1 MHCADV
7 CSDFGSQQSVA
18 AMNSPLLSVR
28 RRCRD
33 VAVRRSLAFALLVA
47 IGVGGS
53 ITHADPA
60 DFQAMPGLWKTVVSV
75 ISHGQPGHPSIR
87 WRCVHEG
94 ADPWLAFAN
103 LSVPDAHCEQS
114 DAHRSSTALAWAVS
128 CSGRPPVSGRG
139 RVDFDSAEHY
149 TASIVLQGRGEVVRV
164 EGKRYAACTDPT
176 D

>member
-1 MHCADV
+1 
-7 CSDFGSQQSVA
+7 
-18 AMNSPLLSVR
+18 MNSPLLSVR

-87 WRCVHEG
+87 WHCVHEG

-114 DAHRSSTALAWAVS
+114 DAHRSSTTLAWAVS

-149 TASIVLQGRGEVVRV
+149 TASIVLQGRGEVVRA